1 LTTRYAARSRQLNG
15 NPLGRKA
22 VPKVNP
28 SMPFTNPLADFE
40 PLGPD
45 SRVAEVTLAN
55 WATLTVDPSG
65 STLPWFRFQYEVASA
80 INRQR
85 PPDHPTYR
93 AEYLYT
99 LCKPR
104 ASQHYRPIYDTP
116 FRVQTGRQ
124 AQAWYERMSTC
135 YDFFYALGADWDQTF
150 SQASIATAR
159 DNLANSIPVQATE
172 RGAYYQLVA
181 AMQQLSDRQKHVIH
195 LLTEEM
201 LALRSRRFGIH
212 ALGTH

>member
-1 LTTRYAARSRQLNG
+1 LQ
-15 NPLGRKA
+15 
-22 VPKVNP
+22 
-28 SMPFTNPLADFE
+28 
-40 PLGPD
+40 
-45 SRVAEVTLAN
+45 
-55 WATLTVDPSG
+55 AT
-65 STLPWFRFQYEVASA
+65 
-80 INRQR
+80 
-85 PPDHPTYR
+85 
-93 AEYLYT
+93 
-99 LCKPR
+99 

-124 AQAWYERMSTC
+124 AQAWYEHMSTC

-201 LALRSRRFGIH
+201 LARSEAD
-212 ALGTH
+212 ALAFMRWVLIDWLARYSIPDFYGADKNWSLNRHRGYLLYTMAVSFER